1 MMIIFNYP
9 TLTLKDRLVLLN
21 QGGGNLRGNIMEI
34 ESPASDVYLLTV
46 DTGQFNLTSL
56 EQLHRQMGWFTGVAC
71 GWMGT

>member
-1 MMIIFNYP
+1 MIIFNYP

-56 EQLHRQMGWFTGVAC
+56 EQLQRQMGWFTGVAC
-71 GWMGT
+71 GWTGT

>member
-1 MMIIFNYP
+1 MIIFNYP
-9 TLTLKDRLVLLN
+9 TRTLKDRLALLN

-56 EQLHRQMGWFTGVAC
+56 E
-71 GWMGT
+71 

>member
-1 MMIIFNYP
+1 
-9 TLTLKDRLVLLN
+9 
-21 QGGGNLRGNIMEI
+21 MEI
-34 ESPASDVYLLTV
+34 ESPSLDVYLLTV